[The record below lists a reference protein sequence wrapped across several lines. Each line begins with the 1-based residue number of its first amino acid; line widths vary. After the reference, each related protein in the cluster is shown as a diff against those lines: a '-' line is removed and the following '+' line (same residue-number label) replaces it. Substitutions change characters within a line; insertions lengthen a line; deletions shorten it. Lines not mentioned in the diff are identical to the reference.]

1 MSSNGTS
8 TGSPD
13 DGLGAGVIWVITFF
27 STCLIFGSI
36 MTFVCCDAYK
46 KYYRR
51 VPREYITGRGNYPRQ
66 PTAPAQGTTDSQG
79 GEPASEGTSNK
90 AGNQAEK
97 EDTQTGSNDQSN
109 RGHIVQ
115 VSNDVNLPSTSKKKS
130 TLPPIDSE
138 IPTISGSVPEGGGA
152 VNGGFT
158 DKPLPSI
165 QDKSSEIVLTPVT
178 SLNLGVS
185 IYS

>member
-8 TGSPD
+8 TSSSE

-66 PTAPAQGTTDSQG
+66 PSAPTQGTTVSND
-79 GEPASEGTSNK
+79 GEQSKESTSPQTGK
-90 AGNQAEK
+90 QAEE
-97 EDTQTGSNDQSN
+97 EDTQTGSSGQSN
-109 RGHIVQ
+109 RGHVIQ
-115 VSNDVNLPSTSKKKS
+115 VSNSVDMPSTSKKKS

-165 QDKSSEIVLTPVT
+165 KDKSSEIVLTPVT
-178 SLNLGVS
+178 NLNLGVS